1 MKLRCSLVPIF
12 KGDFV
17 LYVCAIFTKKRT
29 QKWVTN
35 YTTINKWSE
44 KRDGK
49 KIRDKKKINKHFAP
63 TQ

>member
-1 MKLRCSLVPIF
+1 MKFKCSLVPIF

-49 KIRDKKKINKHFAP
+49 KIRDKKNK
-63 TQ
+63 